1 VFPGW
6 KSAIGEGETLSPSE
20 LQYNERC
27 SRSAPNLSILNM
39 APRSDGNS
47 QPYECKRFGF
57 TFLLIGQIWLHLIQR
72 KTYWHK
78 IPEHLFKVGPASIVP
93 VLLVNVLAGM
103 IFTIQ
108 TARQLEQFGAVN
120 SVGGA
125 FAVAFCRELAPILSA
140 SVVAGQVGSAFA
152 AELGAMKVTEQ
163 IDALYTLR
171 TDPIDYLI
179 LPRVIACCGMMPI
192 LIILGLAC
200 GILGGSFA
208 AYTFYKVLPALFLE
222 SVRSFLEPAD
232 LMRLLLKGSLFGG
245 AVSTISCGWGM
256 TTEGGVKQVGESA
269 TAAVVISGVTIFVID
284 LVLSLLFGD
293 LPMNEHK

>member
-1 VFPGW
+1 MIP
-6 KSAIGEGETLSPSE
+6 KS
-20 LQYNERC
+20 
-27 SRSAPNLSILNM
+27 
-39 APRSDGNS
+39 NS
-47 QPYECKRFGF
+47 NSHPYECRRFGF
-57 TFLLIGQIWLHLIQR
+57 TLLSIGQIWLHLIQG

-78 IPEHLFKVGPASIVP
+78 IPEHLFKVGPASMVP
-93 VLLVNVLAGM
+93 VLMVNILAGM

-108 TARQLEQFGAVN
+108 MARQLEQFGAIN

-125 FAVAFCRELAPILSA
+125 FAVAFCRELAPILTA

-152 AELGAMKVTEQ
+152 AEIGAMKVTEQ

-171 TDPIDYLI
+171 TDPLDYLI
-179 LPRVIACCGMMPI
+179 LPRVISCCGMMPI

-208 AYTFYKVLPALFLE
+208 AFQFYKVLPALFLE

-232 LMRLLLKGSLFGG
+232 LLRLILKGAIFGG
-245 AVSTISCGWGM
+245 AVGTISCGWGM
-256 TTEGGVKQVGESA
+256 TTQGGVKQVGESA
-269 TAAVVISGVTIFVID
+269 TAAVVISGIAIFVVD
-284 LVLSLLFGD
+284 LALSLLFGD